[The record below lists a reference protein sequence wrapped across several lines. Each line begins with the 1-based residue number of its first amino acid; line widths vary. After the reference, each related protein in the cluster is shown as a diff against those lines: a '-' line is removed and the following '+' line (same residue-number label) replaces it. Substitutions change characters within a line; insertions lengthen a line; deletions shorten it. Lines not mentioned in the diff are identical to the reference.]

1 MIMNYIFN
9 GFKCF
14 IYFDILESY
23 ILYLVNEF
31 IYNED
36 KIFVIFNYGFWIL
49 MWNVKRNLR

>member
-36 KIFVIFNYGFWIL
+36 KIFVIFNYGF
-49 MWNVKRNLR
+49 